1 MSPVTRIMFKTQ
13 VHLFLTK
20 SVGNGNLVYE
30 NFFCQLFFFNNPI
43 QISMNAATVAMI
55 ATKMQLVQILLD
67 TIIAAVSQDLQE
79 MAANVMV

>member
-1 MSPVTRIMFKTQ
+1 M
-13 VHLFLTK
+13 
-20 SVGNGNLVYE
+20 
-30 NFFCQLFFFNNPI
+30 NFFCQLFFFTNPI
-43 QISMNAATVAMI
+43 QILMNAATVAMI

>member
-1 MSPVTRIMFKTQ
+1 M
-13 VHLFLTK
+13 
-20 SVGNGNLVYE
+20 
-30 NFFCQLFFFNNPI
+30 NFFCQLFFFTNPI

-55 ATKMQLVQILLD
+55 ATKMQLVQIPLD